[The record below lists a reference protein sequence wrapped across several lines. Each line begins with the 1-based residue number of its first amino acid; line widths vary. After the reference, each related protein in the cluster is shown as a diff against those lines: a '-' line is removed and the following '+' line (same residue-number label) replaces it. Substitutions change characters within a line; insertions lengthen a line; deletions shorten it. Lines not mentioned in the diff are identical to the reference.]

1 MQPLYHEYLD
11 VDGEFLSYEDFNKN
25 FRLKKPASFNFAFD
39 VVDRL
44 GQEDPERMALVWTD
58 PEGAQKRYTF
68 KQMMEE
74 SNQVANYFSALGIKK
89 GDVVMLVLKRHF
101 EFWPTIMALHK
112 LGAVTVPATHLLTKK
127 DVVYRVNAANVKMI
141 VATNHNTSVV
151 EAIEQA
157 LPECPGLE
165 NKMLV
170 REKREGWLSYDDN
183 VYTASTIFKRPE
195 GALYAHNEDLLLLY
209 FTSGTTGMPKM
220 VTHNHYYPLAHIV
233 TAVYWQ
239 QVEDHGLHLTV
250 SETGW
255 AKSVWGKL
263 YGQWLGGSAVFAYDF
278 DRFVAKEILEMV
290 AKYHVTSFCAPPTM
304 YRYMLQEDLAA
315 FDLSHLHH
323 CAVAG
328 EPLNP
333 DMAEAWVQKTG
344 IELREAFG
352 QTELVVTLATF
363 PWMKVCPGSM
373 GKPSPVFDVDLI
385 DEEGNSCGVGVSGEI
400 VCRTHH
406 GAPIGM
412 FSGYYNDSE
421 MTNSVWD
428 GSIYHTGDIAWRDE
442 WGYYWYVGRM
452 DDVIK
457 SSGYRIG
464 PFEVESALLEHPA
477 VLETAITAVPDDIR
491 GQVVKA
497 TIVLKPGFTGSDALV
512 KELQNHVKNTTAP
525 YKYPRIVE
533 FADSLP
539 KTISGK
545 IRRTE
550 LREKDKEKQK

>member
-1 MQPLYHEYLD
+1 MKPLYHEYLD

-44 GQEDPERMALVWTD
+44 GKEDPDRMALVWTD
-58 PEGAQKRYTF
+58 ADGEAKTYTF
-68 KQMMEE
+68 KEMMEE
-74 SNQVANYFSALGIKK
+74 SNQVANYFQSLGVKK
-89 GDVVMLVLKRHF
+89 GDVVMLILKRHF

-127 DVVYRVNAANVKMI
+127 DVVYRVNAAKVKLLLCT
-141 VATNHNTSVV
+141 AHNTSVV
-151 EAIEQA
+151 DAIEA
-157 LPECPGLE
+157 AVPECPSLE
-165 NKMLV
+165 HKMLV
-170 REKREGWLSYDDN
+170 RTKKEGWLSYDDN
-183 VYTASTIFKRPE
+183 VYTASKEFEKPQ
-195 GALYAHNEDLLLLY
+195 GDLYAQNEDLLLLY

-239 QVEDHGLHLTV
+239 QVEDGGLHLTV

-263 YGQWLGGSAVFAYDF
+263 YGQWLGGSAVFTYDF
-278 DRFVAKEILEMV
+278 DKFVAKDILNMIG
-290 AKYHVTSFCAPPTM
+290 KYGVTSYCAPPTM
-304 YRYMLQEDLAA
+304 YRYMLQEDLES
-315 FDLSHLHH
+315 FDLGCLHH

-333 DMAEAWVQKTG
+333 DMAQAWVEKTG

-385 DEEGNSCGVGVSGEI
+385 DDEGNSCPVGVSGEI

-412 FSGYYNDSE
+412 FSGYYNEPERTD
-421 MTNSVWD
+421 SVWD
-428 GSIYHTGDIAWRDE
+428 GKIYHTGDLAWRDE
-442 WGYYWYVGRM
+442 WGYYWYVGRV

-477 VLETAITAVPDDIR
+477 VLETAITAVPDELR

-497 TIVLKPGFTGSDALV
+497 TIVLKPGYVGDDTLV

-533 FADSLP
+533 FVESLP

-550 LREKDKEKQK
+550 LRERDREKMK

>member
-1 MQPLYHEYLD
+1 MKPLYHDYLD
-11 VDGEFLSYEDFNKN
+11 VDGDFLSYEDFNKN
-25 FRLKKPASFNFAFD
+25 FRLKKPASFNFAYD
-39 VVDRL
+39 VMDRY
-44 GQEDPERMALVWTD
+44 GMEDPERTALVWTE
-58 PEGAQKRYTF
+58 PEGWEKTYTF
-68 KQMMEE
+68 KQMMDE
-74 SNQVANYFSALGIKK
+74 SNQVANYFKSLGVQK
-89 GDVVMLVLKRHF
+89 GDAVMLVLKRHF

-112 LGAVTVPATHLLTKK
+112 LGAVTVPATHLLTEK
-127 DVVYRVNAANVKMI
+127 DIRYRVNAAHVKLI
-141 VATNHNTSVV
+141 VCTAHNTSIVSAV
-151 EAIEQA
+151 EAAEKD
-157 LPECPGLE
+157 CPSLQM
-165 NKMLV
+165 KMLV
-170 REKREGWLSYDDN
+170 RQKREGWLNYDEN
-183 VYTASTIFKRPE
+183 VYSQPKTFEKPTGDA
-195 GALYAHNEDLLLLY
+195 YAHNEDLLLLY

-220 VTHNHYYPLAHIV
+220 VAHNHYYPLAHIV

-239 QVEDHGLHLTV
+239 QVEDQGLHLTV

-263 YGQWLGGSAVFAYDF
+263 YGQWLGGSAVFTYDF
-278 DRFVAKEILEMV
+278 DKFVAAEILAMIGNH
-290 AKYHVTSFCAPPTM
+290 KITSFCAPPTM
-304 YRYMLQEDLAA
+304 YRYMLQEKLEACDLT
-315 FDLSHLHH
+315 SLHH
-323 CAVAG
+323 CVVAG

-333 DMAEAWVQKTG
+333 DMAEAWVRRTG

-385 DEEGNSCGVGVSGEI
+385 DEDGNPCPTGVSGEI

-406 GAPIGM
+406 GAPLGM
-412 FSGYYNDSE
+412 FAGYYQDE
-421 MTNSVWD
+421 QMTKSVWD
-428 GSIYHTGDIAWRDE
+428 KDVYHTGDLAWRDE
-442 WGYYWYVGRM
+442 WGYYWYVGRV

-477 VLETAITAVPDDIR
+477 VLETAITAVPDELR

-497 TIVLKPGFTGSDALV
+497 TVVLKPGYTGSEELV
-512 KELQNHVKNTTAP
+512 KALQEHVKKTTAP
-525 YKYPRIVE
+525 YKYPRVIEFVE
-533 FADSLP
+533 SLP

-550 LREKDKEKQK
+550 LRQRDAERAK